1 MNNEARLNSLWRK
14 ATRAKC
20 LDEFLA
26 RVYGVLE
33 AFPDSI
39 PELIMLGIEKAF
51 EHSEKRESIKESP
64 DEEICSAQYQQ
75 DRFPE
80 KLKEEN

>member
-1 MNNEARLNSLWRK
+1 MNNDMRLNLLWQK
-14 ATRAKC
+14 ATEAKC
-20 LDEFLA
+20 LDEFLC

-51 EHSEKRESIKESP
+51 EHSEK
-64 DEEICSAQYQQ
+64 EE
-75 DRFPE
+75 E
-80 KLKEEN
+80 M